1 MPTTKPRLNV
11 CLDGR
16 TYAAV
21 KSLADASGASMSSIV
36 AEHMDA
42 VAPVLE
48 RTAQLLALGKR
59 AQDERL
65 EVVKR
70 IAEKAEFALEPLAVG
85 ASSVL
90 DSTWADLERELNMP
104 RTSPPVGKSA
114 HEAGAVPAPVE
125 SLLKPGRAPVAS
137 RRGAQGPDGLP
148 GERQGRRGTGEAAM
162 GPSGGSK
169 GTGDPRASNY
179 GGQVPPRGGRKG
191 GNGRGR
197 S

>member
-11 CLDGR
+11 CLEPR
-16 TYAAV
+16 SYAAL
-21 KSLADASGASMSSIV
+21 KSLADISGSSMSSIV
-36 AEHMDA
+36 AEHIDA

-65 EVVKR
+65 SVYR
-70 IAEKAEFALEPLAVG
+70 QIAQQAELALEPLAVTAG
-85 ASSVL
+85 SILEAS
-90 DSTWADLERELNMP
+90 WADLVDELDGP
-104 RTSPPVGKSA
+104 RASPLEGKSA

-137 RRGAQGPDGLP
+137 RSGAQGPEGLP
-148 GERQGRRGTGEAAM
+148 GERQGRRGAGEAAM
-162 GPSGGSK
+162 GPSSGSK

-179 GGQVPPRGGRKG
+179 GGQVPRKGGRKG
-191 GNGRGR
+191 ASGRGR